1 MVGNGA
7 DQRDGGRAA
16 ISEAT
21 VQDARAWDRC
31 ATDAAGLLHLARS
44 RIRVRLKIIR
54 NELIKNVGKFQLCM
68 VSKLRIIFERIVL
81 GSSRIVVLGFP
92 RRAKHSHATVLV
104 LVVEIRLYY
113 ANTPVQVVYATYLP
127 LTCLEILPCIADI
140 GRSIGRSYYM

>member
-1 MVGNGA
+1 MDLSPYIDTSTKTVTKALFGIVASGTGEAVVGNGA

-54 NELIKNVGKFQLCM
+54 NELIKNVGKFQSCM
-68 VSKLRIIFERIVL
+68 FSKLRIIFK
-81 GSSRIVVLGFP
+81 RIVVARSEICFRDIIFS
-92 RRAKHSHATVLV
+92 RRQFRYGVL
-104 LVVEIRLYY
+104 
-113 ANTPVQVVYATYLP
+113 
-127 LTCLEILPCIADI
+127 
-140 GRSIGRSYYM
+140 